1 MSEVDVSVEVAAS
14 PQPEPEPEPEPVAA
28 QEDGLDDFFSKKDKK
43 KKKEKKKKKKA
54 AEAEA
59 AESACNPIVV
69 FSTTAGQFS
78 LEIFVQRAPVAA
90 SNFID
95 LVNRGFYNG
104 ICFHRVILD
113 FMIQGG
119 CPNTRSEAT
128 FTKALA
134 GLPLSLCLSLPLPRS
149 ATLTKVL
156 SGKGNAPP
164 NTEFTNLLTRDKVK
178 RNSQGCIEDE

>member
-1 MSEVDVSVEVAAS
+1 MSEVDVSVDVSLSDA
-14 PQPEPEPEPEPVAA
+14 QQEPEPVPEPAA
-28 QEDGLDDFFSKKDKK
+28 AEEDGLDDFFSKKDKK
-43 KKKEKKKKKKA
+43 KKKDRKKKKKV

-59 AESACNPIVV
+59 AESAGNPVVV

-78 LEIFVQRAPVAA
+78 VEVFLKRTPVTA

-113 FMIQGG
+113 FMVQVG
-119 CPNTRSEAT
+119 CPNTRNDAT

-134 GLPLSLCLSLPLPRS
+134 G
-149 ATLTKVL
+149 
-156 SGKGNAPP
+156 KGNAPP
-164 NTEFTNLLTRDKVK
+164 NSEFTHLLTGEKLK
-178 RNSQGCIEDE
+178 RNSEGCIDDE